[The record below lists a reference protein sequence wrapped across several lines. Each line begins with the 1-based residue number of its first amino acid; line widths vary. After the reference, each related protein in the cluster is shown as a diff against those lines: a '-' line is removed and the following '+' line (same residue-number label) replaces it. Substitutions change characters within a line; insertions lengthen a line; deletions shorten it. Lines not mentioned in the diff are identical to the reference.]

1 LAKAS
6 AIGERTE
13 FSLQA
18 KSRLVGNPFKTC
30 MPLTI

>member
-1 LAKAS
+1 LASAS

-18 KSRLVGNPFKTC
+18 KSRLEGNPFAAA
-30 MPLTI
+30 MPLTT